1 MSYSFPNFGPVSCSI
16 SGSNCSFLTH
26 TQVSQE
32 IGKVVW
38 YSQLFENFPQFIV
51 IHTVKVFSVVNEAEV
66 DVFLEAICCLHD
78 PESVSNVVSGSSASS
93 KPSLYIWEFL
103 VHILLKPSLKDFEH
117 NLACM

>member
-1 MSYSFPNFGPVSCSI
+1 MYSFPILETISCSM
-16 SGSNCSFLTH
+16 SHANYCFLTC

-38 YSQLFENFPQFIV
+38 YSQLVENFPQFIV
-51 IHTVKVFSVVNEAEV
+51 IHTVEVFSVVNEAEV